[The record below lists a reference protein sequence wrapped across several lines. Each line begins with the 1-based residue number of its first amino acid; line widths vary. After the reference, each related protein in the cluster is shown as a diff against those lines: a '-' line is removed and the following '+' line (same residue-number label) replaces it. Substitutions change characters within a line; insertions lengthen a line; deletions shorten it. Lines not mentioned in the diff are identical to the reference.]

1 MAKELKELTSRE
13 ENYSQWYN
21 DLVVKAGLAENS
33 AVRGCMVIKPYGY
46 AIWEKMQRAL
56 DQMFKDTGHENAY
69 FPLFIPKSF
78 FSKEAHHVEGFAK
91 ECAVVTHYRLKN
103 DPEGK
108 GVIVDPDA
116 KLEEEL
122 IVRPTS
128 ETIIWNTYRN
138 WIQSYRDLPILCN
151 QWANVVRWEMR
162 TRLFLR
168 TAEFLWQEGHTA
180 HETKEEALAV
190 RKIDCTPDPSYV
202 KAISSLEGLHYF
214 ANLETLY
221 CGGQLLTSIDLSGN
235 PRLRHLDCSFDSLEE
250 LDVSSCSELETLSCS
265 GCGLERLLLP
275 RTATLTALDC
285 SDNLLTTLDVTDYP
299 ALLVLYCNSNVFMTL
314 DVRSNPELM
323 ALRCSDI
330 DGLDVSAN
338 LKLEYLDCWNVSCE
352 RLDLSRHEALYR
364 LLLRESRISDIDFGG
379 TSALDYFSLVQA
391 DCTRLDL
398 SGCSKLD
405 YVTIADVPLTK
416 LDLPASVGSVTLNRV
431 DLERLEV
438 KGTVDETG
446 FATIFHIENC
456 ERLKRLDFSSILR
469 TIRCKN
475 CPALTE
481 MNLGDCRG
489 LSSFTCTGTALSSL
503 DLSQR
508 GDFRFGTVDCSDNR
522 LTTLI
527 LPPEVYTL
535 SCQGNLL
542 EELDISGSYIHS
554 IEYRP
559 METLRRIRLRRDQ
572 DNYRLGDTTGIELVY
587 VD

>member
-1 MAKELKELTSRE
+1 MKRTLFLFCLLWSLSLCLSACSDDDGLVYPPDVADAIPDGEFRVLCLRLADT
-13 ENYSQWYN
+13 
-21 DLVVKAGLAENS
+21 DLN
-33 AVRGCMVIKPYGY
+33 
-46 AIWEKMQRAL
+46 
-56 DQMFKDTGHENAY
+56 
-69 FPLFIPKSF
+69 
-78 FSKEAHHVEGFAK
+78 
-91 ECAVVTHYRLKN
+91 
-103 DPEGK
+103 
-108 GVIVDPDA
+108 GVI
-116 KLEEEL
+116 
-122 IVRPTS
+122 S
-128 ETIIWNTYRN
+128 
-138 WIQSYRDLPILCN
+138 
-151 QWANVVRWEMR
+151 
-162 TRLFLR
+162 
-168 TAEFLWQEGHTA
+168 
-180 HETKEEALAV
+180 KEEALAV
-190 RKIDCTPDPSYV
+190 RKIDCMPDWSYV
-202 KAISSLEGLHYF
+202 ETISSLEGLHYF

-250 LDVSSCSELETLSCS
+250 LDVSSCSELETLYCS

-275 RTATLTALDC
+275 RTATLIQLRCDTNQLA
-285 SDNLLTTLDVTDYP
+285 SLDVTGYP
-299 ALLVLYCNSNVFMTL
+299 ALSLLQCVDNVFTTL
-314 DVRSNPELM
+314 DVRSNPELRTL
-323 ALRCSDI
+323 ACSDI

-364 LLLRESRISDIDFGG
+364 LLLRESRISEIDFGG
-379 TSALDYFSLVQA
+379 TSALDYFSLVKA

-438 KGTVDETG
+438 KGAIDETRS
-446 FATIFHIENC
+446 ATNFHIENC
-456 ERLKRLDFSSILR
+456 ERLKRLDFSSGLWSIH
-469 TIRCKN
+469 CEN

-527 LPPEVYTL
+527 LPSGRYTL

-572 DNYRLGDTTGIELVY
+572 DNHPLLGDTTGIELVY

>member
-1 MAKELKELTSRE
+1 MKRTLFLFCLLWSLSLCLSACSDDDGLVYPPNVADAIPDGEFRVLCLQLADT
-13 ENYSQWYN
+13 
-21 DLVVKAGLAENS
+21 DLN
-33 AVRGCMVIKPYGY
+33 
-46 AIWEKMQRAL
+46 
-56 DQMFKDTGHENAY
+56 
-69 FPLFIPKSF
+69 
-78 FSKEAHHVEGFAK
+78 
-91 ECAVVTHYRLKN
+91 
-103 DPEGK
+103 
-108 GVIVDPDA
+108 GVI
-116 KLEEEL
+116 
-122 IVRPTS
+122 S
-128 ETIIWNTYRN
+128 
-138 WIQSYRDLPILCN
+138 
-151 QWANVVRWEMR
+151 
-162 TRLFLR
+162 
-168 TAEFLWQEGHTA
+168 
-180 HETKEEALAV
+180 KEEALAV

-379 TSALDYFSLVQA
+379 TSAWDYFSVVQA

>member
-1 MAKELKELTSRE
+1 MKRTPFLFCLLWSLSLCLSACSDDDGLVYPPNVADAIPDGEFRVLCLQLADT
-13 ENYSQWYN
+13 
-21 DLVVKAGLAENS
+21 DLN
-33 AVRGCMVIKPYGY
+33 
-46 AIWEKMQRAL
+46 
-56 DQMFKDTGHENAY
+56 
-69 FPLFIPKSF
+69 
-78 FSKEAHHVEGFAK
+78 
-91 ECAVVTHYRLKN
+91 
-103 DPEGK
+103 
-108 GVIVDPDA
+108 GVI
-116 KLEEEL
+116 
-122 IVRPTS
+122 S
-128 ETIIWNTYRN
+128 
-138 WIQSYRDLPILCN
+138 
-151 QWANVVRWEMR
+151 
-162 TRLFLR
+162 
-168 TAEFLWQEGHTA
+168 
-180 HETKEEALAV
+180 KEEALAV

-202 KAISSLEGLHYF
+202 KAISSLEG
-214 ANLETLY
+214 
-221 CGGQLLTSIDLSGN
+221 
-235 PRLRHLDCSFDSLEE
+235 SLEE

-285 SDNLLTTLDVTDYP
+285 SDNLLTTLDVTDYLT
-299 ALLVLYCNSNVFMTL
+299 LLVLYCNSNVFMTL

-438 KGTVDETG
+438 KGTVDETR

-456 ERLKRLDFSSILR
+456 ERLKRIDFSSILR

-572 DNYRLGDTTGIELVY
+572 DDYRLGDTTGIELVY

>member
-1 MAKELKELTSRE
+1 MKRTPFLFCLLWSLSLCLSACSDDDGLVYPPNVADAIPDGEFRVLCLLLADT
-13 ENYSQWYN
+13 
-21 DLVVKAGLAENS
+21 DL
-33 AVRGCMVIKPYGY
+33 
-46 AIWEKMQRAL
+46 
-56 DQMFKDTGHENAY
+56 D
-69 FPLFIPKSF
+69 
-78 FSKEAHHVEGFAK
+78 
-91 ECAVVTHYRLKN
+91 
-103 DPEGK
+103 
-108 GVIVDPDA
+108 GVI
-116 KLEEEL
+116 
-122 IVRPTS
+122 S
-128 ETIIWNTYRN
+128 
-138 WIQSYRDLPILCN
+138 
-151 QWANVVRWEMR
+151 
-162 TRLFLR
+162 
-168 TAEFLWQEGHTA
+168 
-180 HETKEEALAV
+180 KEEALAV

-416 LDLPASVGSVTLNRV
+416 LDLPASVGSVTLNRA

-438 KGTVDETG
+438 KG
-446 FATIFHIENC
+446 
-456 ERLKRLDFSSILR
+456 R